1 MKKFVLAWEGATKE
15 TIINC
20 FSKTS
25 ISKDQQRAAVNDD
38 DDPFKALIEE
48 IKSLRAQ
55 KPRIY
60 HKQFIKH

>member
-1 MKKFVLAWEGATKE
+1 MKMFVLAWEGATKE

-38 DDPFKALIEE
+38 DDTFKALTE
-48 IKSLRAQ
+48 
-55 KPRIY
+55 
-60 HKQFIKH
+60 